1 MPLVYTISEYFLKE
15 ILMVRFA
22 TCTTFINRIHLKF
35 SIKEVNIFLQMM
47 NTNFLQVTCS
57 YKFVI
62 IFIPFYCLFRQLTTD
77 NTFISSVKLQFRKN
91 EAKVKQHLEAE
102 FSLFYLRYH
111 LKITGNILKNVLKA
125 RASVLMTLDD

>member
-62 IFIPFYCLFRQLTTD
+62 ILFLFIAYSDSLLQTT
-77 NTFISSVKLQFRKN
+77 L
-91 EAKVKQHLEAE
+91 L
-102 FSLFYLRYH
+102 
-111 LKITGNILKNVLKA
+111 
-125 RASVLMTLDD
+125 